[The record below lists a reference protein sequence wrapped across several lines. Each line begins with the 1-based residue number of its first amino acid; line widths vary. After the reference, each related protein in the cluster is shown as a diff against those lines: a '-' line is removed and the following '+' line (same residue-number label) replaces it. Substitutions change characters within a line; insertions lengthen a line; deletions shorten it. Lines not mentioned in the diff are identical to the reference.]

1 MTLEERRVLVY
12 EVSRWSN
19 GAHNYLQSWTRKD
32 LVQILC
38 AEMGKERKY
47 TGTSKSKIVD
57 HLLEIVSENKASKRV
72 NDMENGSL
80 PSPPNNQGP
89 SKRQR
94 KNDNP
99 TRLSLPVNHL
109 CDLNGNDNVDSAIYC
124 QNSACRATLCQE
136 DTFCKRCSCCICHK
150 YDDNKDPSL
159 WLVCNS
165 DPPYVGDFC
174 GLSCHVECALKNEQ
188 AGISKSVWNN
198 ILDGSF
204 YCVSCKKVNDLLRF
218 WRKQLLIAKDTRRV
232 DTLCYR
238 VLLSQKLLGETKKYQ
253 KLQEIVNLAAKK
265 LESDVGPLFGLPVR
279 TARGIVNRLSSG
291 PEVQKLCA
299 SAVESLDSI
308 LSCSVSCPS
317 SNAAKMQDATLTSP
331 GLVSF
336 HFVSPTSLDVI
347 LNLEHASSSSA
358 KHLGFKFWH
367 CKTCTVDYSM
377 EPTHI
382 LYAPD
387 SKFSLLDLTPATEYL
402 LKVVSFC
409 DTEDLGMWE
418 VKFRTGRVENDATQ
432 CLIVERGQS
441 SATNSSSLS
450 NPSSSEGDESNNL
463 ITYIDQIDNPSGK
476 HTVYY
481 KKTATDSGK
490 ISDAGSKD
498 ASDSQNTSTG
508 IGLGGRQGDSVSVL
522 DEEGTMG
529 EVGSVR
535 NSTDHAELHSMQRQ
549 LNDGMS
555 TDNESNIHAKEGF
568 KAAPYEHGS
577 DAAQPITP
585 CKLEMSKDGLG
596 RSCRLKSSN
605 EEPENVTREADK
617 DAQEGSPSK
626 KRSGSGVCGVERMA
640 NLSFERE
647 YIYCVKVIRWLE
659 CEGYIEKNFRVKF
672 LTWYSLRAS
681 PEERRIVKVFI
692 DTLVDDPLSLSGQLI
707 DAFSE
712 RVFSKK
718 SPDASSS
725 GFFILI
731 SMTKLNEK
739 VPVRQV
745 REQEISG
752 LKARM
757 SVGRL

>member
-1 MTLEERRVLVY
+1 MTLEERRVLLY
-12 EVSRWSN
+12 QVSRWSN
-19 GAHNYLQSWTRKD
+19 GAHHYLQSWTRKD

-38 AEMGKERKY
+38 AEMGKEKKY
-47 TGTSKSKIVD
+47 AGTSKSKIVD
-57 HLLEIVSENKASKRV
+57 HLLEIVCENKASKRV
-72 NDMENGSL
+72 NDMENGSQ
-80 PSPPNNQGP
+80 PSPPINQGP

-99 TRLSLPVNHL
+99 TRLSLPVNNL
-109 CDLNGNDNVDSAIYC
+109 CDLNVNENVDSVLYC
-124 QNSACRATLCQE
+124 QNSACKATLCRE
-136 DTFCKRCSCCICHK
+136 GTFCKRCSCCICHK

-188 AGISKSVWNN
+188 AGISKSDCNN
-198 ILDGSF
+198 VLDGSF

-317 SNAAKMQDATLTSP
+317 SNAKMQDATLTLP

-347 LNLEHASSSSA
+347 LNLEHTSSSSA

-367 CKTCTVDYSM
+367 CKTCTMDYPM

-387 SKFSLLDLTPATEYL
+387 SKFSLLGLTPATEYL

-409 DTEDLGMWE
+409 ETEDLGMWE

-450 NPSSSEGDESNNL
+450 NPSSEGDESNNL
-463 ITYIDQIDNPSGK
+463 ITYIDQIDNPSVK
-476 HTVYY
+476 RSVYY
-481 KKTATDSGK
+481 KKTAPHSGK

-498 ASDSQNTSTG
+498 ASDSQNTSIG

-522 DEEGTMG
+522 DEEGIMG

-535 NSTDHAELHSMQRQ
+535 NSTYHAELHGDSTALGNENDVSLKPQSVHSMQRQ
-549 LNDGMS
+549 LNDVMS
-555 TDNESNIHAKEGF
+555 TDNGSNIHAKEGF

-585 CKLEMSKDGLG
+585 CKLEMGKDGLG
-596 RSCRLKSSN
+596 RSCRPKSSN
-605 EEPENVTREADK
+605 EEEPENVTRAADM
-617 DAQEGSPSK
+617 DAQEGGPSK
-626 KRSGSGVCGVERMA
+626 NRSGAHGVECMA
-640 NLSFERE
+640 NVSFERE
-647 YIYCVKVIRWLE
+647 YTYCVKMIRWLE
-659 CEGYIEKNFRVKF
+659 CEGYVVKNFRVKF

-692 DTLVDDPLSLSGQLI
+692 DTLVDDPLSLSGQLV

-712 RVFSKK
+712 RVFSKR
-718 SPDASSS
+718 SSDASSG
-725 GFFILI
+725 GFC
-731 SMTKLNEK
+731 MKLFH
-739 VPVRQV
+739 
-745 REQEISG
+745 
-752 LKARM
+752 
-757 SVGRL
+757 